1 MKWGRI
7 LENIIDKIYRQLNKM
22 LASDQ
27 KIGKTIIE
35 DPVKVMN
42 ITISQLAKR
51 AEVSDAS
58 ITRFCRN
65 LSLSDFHELKIMLA
79 QSVGRRESE
88 SLKKY
93 LRMICKLH

>member
-7 LENIIDKIYRQLNKM
+7 LENIIDKIYGQLNKM

-42 ITISQLAKR
+42 VTWGPP
-51 AEVSDAS
+51 
-58 ITRFCRN
+58 
-65 LSLSDFHELKIMLA
+65 A
-79 QSVGRRESE
+79 QSSGW
-88 SLKKY
+88 L
-93 LRMICKLH
+93 

>member
-7 LENIIDKIYRQLNKM
+7 LENIIDKIYGQLNKM

-42 ITISQLAKR
+42 IQFL
-51 AEVSDAS
+51 
-58 ITRFCRN
+58 N
-65 LSLSDFHELKIMLA
+65 
-79 QSVGRRESE
+79 
-88 SLKKY
+88 
-93 LRMICKLH
+93 